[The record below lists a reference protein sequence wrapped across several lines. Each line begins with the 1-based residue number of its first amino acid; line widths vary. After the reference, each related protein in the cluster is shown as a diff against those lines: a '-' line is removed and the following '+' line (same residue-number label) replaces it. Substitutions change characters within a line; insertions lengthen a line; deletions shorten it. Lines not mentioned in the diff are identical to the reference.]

1 MKIIVLNCG
10 SSSIKYQ
17 LFQMDTKDVLAKG
30 VVEKIGLHGSFIKN
44 ERNDG
49 DKLFLEG
56 DIYDHQAG
64 IEYVLGILTSE
75 KHGSIKKFEEIDAV
89 GHRVVH
95 GGEKFNS
102 SVLITDEVI
111 KKIEECIEIAPLH
124 NPPNLKGI
132 YAMQALLPNIPQVGT
147 FDTAYHQTMP
157 DFAYM
162 YAIPYSLYKKYGIR
176 RYGFHGSSHRY
187 VSQRACEILNV
198 DYQTQRIITCHLGNG
213 ASLTAIMNGKS
224 IDTSMGMTPLEGLIM
239 GTRCGDMDLGV
250 LTFLMTREE
259 LDVSTANTLVNK
271 HSGMLGITGV
281 SSDMREI
288 MTEMEHGNERA
299 KLGLEM
305 FHYRIRK
312 YIGAY
317 AAAMGGVDIV
327 VFTGG
332 IGENSDYTRSEIA
345 KGFEYMGLEFDVEK
359 NKGVHGK
366 EKIISKDSSNVRVLI
381 VPTNEEL
388 VIAEDTRNIIE
399 NHRSQNAAKLM
410 DY

>member
-17 LFQMDTKDVLAKG
+17 LFQMDTKKVLAKG

-75 KHGSIKKFEEIDAV
+75 KHGSIKSFEEIEAV

-132 YAMQALLPNIPQVGT
+132 YSMQALLPNIPQVGT

-157 DFAYM
+157 DYAYM

-224 IDTSMGMTPLEGLIM
+224 VDTSMGMTPLEGLIM

-288 MTEMEHGNERA
+288 MTEMENGNERA
-299 KLGLEM
+299 KLGMEM
-305 FHYRIRK
+305 FHYRIKK
-312 YIGAY
+312 YIGSY
-317 AAAMGGVDIV
+317 AAAMGGVDMV

-332 IGENSDYTRSEIA
+332 IGENSDYTRAEIA
-345 KGFEYMGLEFDVEK
+345 KGFEFLGLEFDAEK
-359 NKGVHGK
+359 NKGIRGK
-366 EKIISKDSSNVRVLI
+366 EKIISRDTSKVKVLI

-388 VIAEDTRNIIE
+388 VIAEDTKEIIE
-399 NHRSQNAAKLM
+399 NQRSQNAAKLM